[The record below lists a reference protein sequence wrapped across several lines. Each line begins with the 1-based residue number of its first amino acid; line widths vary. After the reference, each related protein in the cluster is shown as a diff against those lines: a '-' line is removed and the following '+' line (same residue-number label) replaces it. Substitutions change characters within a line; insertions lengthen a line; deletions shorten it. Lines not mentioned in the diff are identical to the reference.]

1 MGIKHV
7 VYHGPANP
15 DGQKP
20 GIGVAVIDPSTGDA
34 VNPAEPVLG
43 ALFSD
48 LLTTVETDR
57 IFAKVRAGE
66 KP

>member
-1 MGIKHV
+1 MNESKRLEILAQAKDISEFAGHS
-7 VYHGPANP
+7 
-15 DGQKP
+15 
-20 GIGVAVIDPSTGDA
+20 STA
-34 VNPAEPVLG
+34 AWLAEPVLG